1 MYNSLSITTTQ
12 NTSNNTLTAGMA
24 GSNSFYSV
32 SSVPAI
38 HYGGTDISKSFIG
51 WDSTIKEIEKLG
63 ERMVKN
69 SGNFPPYNVVKVDED
84 TYLIEFA
91 VAGFTKEN
99 VKVSQEK
106 NALIIEGSMD
116 EDEDIEYLH
125 KGIAT
130 RSFTRVIALAEH
142 VEVQGAEFKNG
153 ILSVTLERI
162 LPEEEQPKTIKI
174 K

>member
-1 MYNSLSITTTQ
+1 MYNTLSITTSAAS
-12 NTSNNTLTAGMA
+12 NTITSAGISGVGNNTYYYT
-24 GSNSFYSV
+24 
-32 SSVPAI
+32 PAI
-38 HYGGTDISKSFIG
+38 NYGGTDISKSFIG
-51 WDSTIKEIEKLG
+51 WDTTFKDIEKLG

-69 SGNFPPYNVVKVDED
+69 SGNFPPYNVIKVDED

-99 VKVSQEK
+99 IKVSQEK

-130 RSFTRVIALAEH
+130 RSFTRVIALAEY

-153 ILSVTLERI
+153 ILTVTLERI

>member
-1 MYNSLSITTTQ
+1 MY
-12 NTSNNTLTAGMA
+12 NTLTISTNATTVG
-24 GSNSFYSV
+24 
-32 SSVPAI
+32 SSVNGLSNYSYQTSSIPAI

-51 WDSTIKEIEKLG
+51 WDSTVKEIEKLG
-63 ERMVKN
+63 ERMIKN
-69 SGNFPPYNVVKVDED
+69 SGNFPPYNVIKVDED

-106 NALIIEGSMD
+106 NALIIEGSMH
-116 EDEDIEYLH
+116 EDEDREYLH

-130 RSFTRVIALAEH
+130 RSFNRVIALAEH
-142 VEVQGAEFKNG
+142 VEVIGAEFKNG
-153 ILSVTLERI
+153 ILTVTVERI
-162 LPEEEQPKTIKI
+162 VPEEEQPKVIKI

>member
-1 MYNSLSITTTQ
+1 MYNNTLSITTSA
-12 NTSNNTLTAGMA
+12 NTFTGVQGIAGNTLYG
-24 GSNSFYSV
+24 V
-32 SSVPAI
+32 STVPAI

-69 SGNFPPYNVVKVDED
+69 SGNFPPYNVIKVDED
-84 TYLIEFA
+84 TFLIEFA
-91 VAGFTKEN
+91 VAGFSKEN

-116 EDEDIEYLH
+116 ENEDTEYLH

-130 RSFTRVIALAEH
+130 RDFTRVIALAEY

>member
-1 MYNSLSITTTQ
+1 MYNTLSITTSAAS
-12 NTSNNTLTAGMA
+12 NTITTSGISGVGNNAIYYT
-24 GSNSFYSV
+24 
-32 SSVPAI
+32 PAI
-38 HYGGTDISKSFIG
+38 NYGGTDISKSFIG
-51 WDSTIKEIEKLG
+51 WDTTFKDIEKLG

-69 SGNFPPYNVVKVDED
+69 SGNFPPYNVIKVDED
-84 TYLIEFA
+84 TFLIEFA
-91 VAGFTKEN
+91 IAGFSKEN

-106 NALIIEGSMD
+106 NALVIEGSM
-116 EDEDIEYLH
+116 EDEEKEYLH

-130 RSFTRVIALAEH
+130 RSFSRVIALAEY
-142 VEVQGAEFKNG
+142 VEVTGAEFQNG

>member
-1 MYNSLSITTTQ
+1 MYNTLSITT
-12 NTSNNTLTAGMA
+12 SAANNTITSAGIS
-24 GSNSFYSV
+24 GVGNNTYYYT
-32 SSVPAI
+32 PAI
-38 HYGGTDISKSFIG
+38 NYGGTDISKSFIG
-51 WDSTIKEIEKLG
+51 WDTTFKDIEKLG

-84 TYLIEFA
+84 TFLIEFA
-91 VAGFTKEN
+91 IAGFSKEN

-106 NALIIEGSMD
+106 NALVIEGSM
-116 EDEDIEYLH
+116 EDEEKEYLH
-125 KGIAT
+125 KGIAA
-130 RSFTRVIALAEH
+130 RSFSRVIALAEH
-142 VEVQGAEFKNG
+142 VEVTGAEFQNG

>member
-1 MYNSLSITTTQ
+1 MYNSLSITTSA
-12 NTSNNTLTAGMA
+12 SNNTLTAGMA
-24 GSNSFYSV
+24 GNSYYSV
-32 SSVPAI
+32 SSIPAI
-38 HYGGTDISKSFIG
+38 NYGGTDISKSFIG

-63 ERMVKN
+63 ARMVKN
-69 SGNFPPYNVVKVDED
+69 SGNFPPYNVIKVDED
-84 TYLIEFA
+84 TYLLEFA
-91 VAGFTKEN
+91 IAGFDKEN

-106 NALIIEGSMD
+106 NALVIEGSMD
-116 EDEDIEYLH
+116 EDEDVEYIQ

-130 RSFTRVIALAEH
+130 RSFTRVIALAEY